1 VTVDCNSPEQYLTPA
16 TWTFQGP
23 AVLQVFYAG
32 QFSEVSENSGVT
44 GSVNLEL
51 DGNASQFAS
60 YLLAPPVQG
69 QNPGLYPLITWVGS
83 VGAGSHTLAVDVNID
98 PLSSCDFGSA
108 TANTAGVLQATA
120 FPTAAQG
127 G

>member
-1 VTVDCNSPEQYLTPA
+1 VNVDCNSPEQYLVPA

-23 AVLQVFYAG
+23 AVVQVFYAG
-32 QFSEVSENSGVT
+32 QFTEVSQNSGVT

-51 DGNASQFAS
+51 DGDASKFTP
-60 YLLAPPVQG
+60 YDLAPPVQG

-98 PLSSCDFGSA
+98 PLSTCDFGPS
-108 TANTAGVLQATA
+108 TASTAGVLQATA